1 MANATIKVLISEELH
16 KVWDFVLDIK
26 NYAAWRNDLSKTEV
40 VSDKQFI
47 EYTKDGHPTT
57 FSVTRVEPYRR
68 WEFDMDNGNMSG
80 HWTGVFTAKGEGT
93 EIVFTEQVKAK
104 KLLMKPFVKLYL
116 KKQQAQFVADLKK
129 ALQEF

>member
-47 EYTKDGHPTT
+47 EYSKDGHPTT

-104 KLLMKPFVKLYL
+104 KILMKPFVKLYL

>member
-1 MANATIKVLISEELH
+1 
-16 KVWDFVLDIK
+16 
-26 NYAAWRNDLSKTEV
+26 
-40 VSDKQFI
+40 
-47 EYTKDGHPTT
+47 
-57 FSVTRVEPYRR
+57 
-68 WEFDMDNGNMSG
+68 MDNGNMSG

>member
-26 NYAAWRNDLSKTEV
+26 NYATWRNDLSKTEV

-47 EYTKDGHPTT
+47 EYSKDGHPTT

>member
-47 EYTKDGHPTT
+47 EYSKDGHPTT

-104 KLLMKPFVKLYL
+104 KLLIKPFVKLYL

>member
-16 KVWDFVLDIK
+16 KVWDFVLNIK

-47 EYTKDGHPTT
+47 EYSKDGHPTT

>member
-26 NYAAWRNDLSKTEV
+26 NYAAWRNDFSKTEV

-47 EYTKDGHPTT
+47 EYSKDGHPTT

>member
-47 EYTKDGHPTT
+47 EYSKDGLPTT

>member
-26 NYAAWRNDLSKTEV
+26 NYAAWRNDLIKTEV

-47 EYTKDGHPTT
+47 EYSKDGHPTT

>member
-47 EYTKDGHPTT
+47 EYSKDGHPTT

-116 KKQQAQFVADLKK
+116 KKQHQMSTRKMQL
-129 ALQEF
+129 

>member
-1 MANATIKVLISEELH
+1 MPNATIKVLISDELH

-47 EYTKDGHPTT
+47 EYSKDGHPTT

-68 WEFDMDNGNMSG
+68 WEFDMYNGNMSG

>member
-47 EYTKDGHPTT
+47 EYSKDGHPTT

-80 HWTGVFTAKGEGT
+80 HWTGVFTAKGEGS

>member
-1 MANATIKVLISEELH
+1 MVNATIKVLISEELH

-47 EYTKDGHPTT
+47 EYSKDGHPTT

-93 EIVFTEQVKAK
+93 EIVFTEQVIAK

>member
-47 EYTKDGHPTT
+47 EYSKDGHPTT
-57 FSVTRVEPYRR
+57 FSVTRIEPYRR

>member
-47 EYTKDGHPTT
+47 EYSKDGHPTT

-104 KLLMKPFVKLYL
+104 KLLMRPFVKLYL

>member
-104 KLLMKPFVKLYL
+104 KILMKPFVKLYL

>member
-47 EYTKDGHPTT
+47 EYSKDGLPTT

-116 KKQQAQFVADLKK
+116 KKQQAQFVADLKE

>member
-47 EYTKDGHPTT
+47 EYSRDGHPTT

>member
-47 EYTKDGHPTT
+47 EYSKDGHPTT
-57 FSVTRVEPYRR
+57 FSVARVEPYRR